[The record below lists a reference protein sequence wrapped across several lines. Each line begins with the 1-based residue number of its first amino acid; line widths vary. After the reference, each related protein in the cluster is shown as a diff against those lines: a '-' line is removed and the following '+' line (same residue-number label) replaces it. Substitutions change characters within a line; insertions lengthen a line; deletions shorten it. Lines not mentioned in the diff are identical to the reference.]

1 DAVVVARGDDAVDAA
16 GLTGARAD
24 ERLRAESLR
33 SQGGRHRPALA
44 AGEAVVPAL
53 SDTSPSRRSLRSQ
66 TRGASGTSPDA
77 GPEPAVAPREPALLS
92 RATSIDTRSR
102 QCAAARGAGTAA
114 LVDASR
120 ERLAIHRVT
129 AIAPKVDLRRD
140 AGPAL
145 RLEASALAAALPL
158 TLRTTAGSTRASGRL
173 EQDERRECD

>member
-120 ERLAIHRVT
+120 NASPFTVSRQSRRRSICDATQGPHSASRLPHS
-129 AIAPKVDLRRD
+129 RRHS
-140 AGPAL
+140 L
-145 RLEASALAAALPL
+145 
-158 TLRTTAGSTRASGRL
+158 
-173 EQDERRECD
+173 